1 MKNIMIIKNNECL
14 KILTMSI
21 IEEKI
26 LTYSGLELNYK
37 FTNIDDY
44 IDNLFIL
51 SIRILRTYIKYD
63 NKK

>member
-37 FTNIDDY
+37 FSNIDDY